1 MRLTQASKGGL
12 ERLESTHFSASSLD
26 HFHID
31 TKLREYTVKI
41 LHLDSLDEN
50 VYTVHSKPAVKPAE
64 LSGKSRQDCISG
76 ILGIIRYNRRRVRP
90 LLQPGELPFG

>member
-1 MRLTQASKGGL
+1 MRLTQTSKGSL
-12 ERLESTHFSASSLD
+12 DRLESTHVSASSLD

-31 TKLREYTVKI
+31 TKSREYTVKT

-50 VYTVHSKPAVKPAE
+50 VQTVHSKPAE

-76 ILGIIRYNRRRVRP
+76 ILGIIRYDRRRVRP
-90 LLQPGELPFG
+90 LFQPGELPFG